1 MTDCLSDAGRP
12 FRRDS
17 RSRHTGMPVHLEARG
32 LEAPTPAIVVIAEA
46 VVVIAEA
53 VVVIPAAIV
62 VIPMAM
68 ITVPGRSGS

>member
-46 VVVIAEA
+46 VVVI
-53 VVVIPAAIV
+53 PAAIV